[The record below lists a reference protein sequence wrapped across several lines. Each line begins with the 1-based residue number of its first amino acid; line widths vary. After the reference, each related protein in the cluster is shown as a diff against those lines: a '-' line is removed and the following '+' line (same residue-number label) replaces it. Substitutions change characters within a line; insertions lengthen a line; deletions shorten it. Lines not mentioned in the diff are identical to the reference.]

1 MATAQPFPSSD
12 PVAGRPRL
20 LYVAMYDPTS
30 QDSAPRVRIKLLGE
44 ALERLGDVTWIV
56 GGRRARAASALRW
69 LLTRDPRSIDAAYV
83 ELSTSAVTPIDL
95 LLLGW
100 LRLRGRRVG
109 IYFRD
114 AYQLF
119 RALFPIHG
127 LRQHVADLVWRV
139 TTPLVKRLATD
150 TFVPSSGLAEVLGIR
165 RPILLPPACD
175 PGLPNIGAGASP
187 LVAAIA
193 TLGPS
198 GGTALL
204 IDAVA
209 LVRRR
214 LPDVRLLIIGRG
226 ALPPPVPDW
235 VSVTTGSRE
244 DLPRLLGPARAVVI
258 PLPITPYT
266 NLAVPV
272 RLMDLLA
279 LGKPIVATRSR
290 ETARLLEG
298 HDVARLV
305 DDQPASMAEELEQLL
320 GDPALAERLARNA
333 RALATAPGW
342 RWDDRAA
349 TLLGSLVPTHDQP

>member
-1 MATAQPFPSSD
+1 M
-12 PVAGRPRL
+12 
-20 LYVAMYDPTS
+20 
-30 QDSAPRVRIKLLGE
+30 LGE
-44 ALERLGDVTWIV
+44 ALERQADVTWIV
-56 GGRRARAASALRW
+56 GGRRARAVSALRW
-69 LLTRDPRSIDAAYV
+69 LLTCDPHAVDAAYV
-83 ELSTSAVTPIDL
+83 ELSTSAVTPVDL

-119 RALFPIHG
+119 RALFPIRG
-127 LRQHVADLVWRV
+127 IRQHVADLVWRA

-150 TFVPSSGLAEVLGIR
+150 TFVPSTGLAEVLGIG

-175 PGLPNIGAGASP
+175 PDLPNIGAGTSP

-214 LPDVRLLIIGRG
+214 VPDVRLLIIGRG
-226 ALPPPVPDW
+226 VLPPPVPEW
-235 VSVTTGSRE
+235 VSVTTGSRD
-244 DLPRLLGPARAVVI
+244 DLPRLLGPARAVAI
-258 PLPITPYT
+258 PLPITSYT

-298 HDVARLV
+298 HDAALLV
-305 DDQPASMAEELEQLL
+305 DDRPAAMAEELERLL
-320 GDPALAERLARNA
+320 RDPALPERLASNA
-333 RALATAPGW
+333 RALATTPGW

-349 TLLGSLVPTHDQP
+349 TVLGRLVPTSE